1 MFKQY
6 RFKKEDKSKQ
16 KIQYFLAPSYINE
29 AQLTN
34 GKKETFVFI
43 NDINLYLHHAKI
55 DNAIVKIRK
64 QLCKE
69 MNIEYIDIDY
79 FEVNNLFNKK
89 WKDINQMT
97 TNDQEKVEKQVED
110 YLKLKFI
117 KSI

>member
-1 MFKQY
+1 
-6 RFKKEDKSKQ
+6 
-16 KIQYFLAPSYINE
+16 
-29 AQLTN
+29 
-34 GKKETFVFI
+34 
-43 NDINLYLHHAKI
+43 
-55 DNAIVKIRK
+55 
-64 QLCKE
+64 